1 MQWSLCLL
9 ILMGQCCFFTCR
21 LYEYHFIAEN
31 KSWYEAQR
39 YCREKNTDLAKVFDM
54 TDMTD
59 MSRLRNSTQNQGEAW
74 IGLNNNTGG
83 NRMWHWSLPGVEYIQ
98 NDSSWNLNGR
108 TDNEKPGNCGR
119 KRDKLADASCD
130 YPMWFVCYDEM
141 KKDNKTLYLITTPM
155 NWTQAQSYCRYH
167 HIDLASGLDQVDGGE
182 LMMMKKKRDPS
193 SAWVGLFRDSW
204 RWSDGS
210 DFSFRYWDMQLFN
223 DTQSN
228 KTCAMTLLNRS
239 GKWSSDECDKEKPFF
254 CYDDKVIL
262 VKENKTW
269 EEALYYCRDKYLD
282 LVSIT
287 NLEDQQWVQEKAK
300 NASTPFV
307 WLGLRYTC
315 TLGFWFW
322 VTDEVVEY
330 KNWDSDGTT
339 DGCDMS
345 AAMESGEKHKWFN
358 KLDNNLFNFFCYKN

>member
-1 MQWSLCLL
+1 MQRSLFLL
-9 ILMGQCCFFTCR
+9 VLLGQCFFFTCY
-21 LYEYHFIAEN
+21 LYEYRFITEN
-31 KSWYEAQR
+31 KTWHEAQK
-39 YCREKNTDLAKVFDM
+39 YCRENYTDLAKVFNMADM
-54 TDMTD
+54 ESLYNLTK
-59 MSRLRNSTQNQGEAW
+59 NQREAW
-74 IGLNNNTGG
+74 IGLYNNTDGK
-83 NRMWHWSLPGVEYIQ
+83 MSWHWSLPGVEYIE
-98 NDSSWNLNGR
+98 NNSNWNLSEIHS
-108 TDNEKPGNCGR
+108 NEGQGNCGR
-119 KRDKLADASCD
+119 DRDKWGNASCAHG
-130 YPMWFVCYDEM
+130 MWFICYDE
-141 KKDNKTLYLITTPM
+141 KKKGNKTLYLIKDKA
-155 NWTQAQSYCRYH
+155 NWTRAQNYCRYNH
-167 HIDLASGLDQVDGGE
+167 TDLASGTDQVDGNEMKDLKISHGE
-182 LMMMKKKRDPS
+182 RMS
-193 SAWVGLFRDSW
+193 VWIGLFRDSW

-239 GKWSSDECDKEKPFF
+239 GKWSSDECGKEKPFF

-282 LVSIT
+282 LLSIT

-345 AAMESGEKHKWFN
+345 AAMESRGKHKWFS